1 MITRS
6 QTQQGKDE
14 NQCPNNSIIPNKS
27 SLKSP
32 LKRSSSTRSKKRI
45 SSAQKKQQQW
55 PSVKQ
60 LREHYETLPS
70 STSSNN
76 SVEDGVDGVRR
87 RRSSYV
93 SRSSSSSS
101 AYRRQS
107 ESSIISRYVQQDDV
121 VVVGSK
127 HEMRLKLRRVSDHV
141 HTTTTLPTLST
152 TLSAPLTDK
161 GSMQDQS
168 HDEGAAATST
178 AAEVSSGCSTN
189 EEEEEVVAAATEEAN
204 GSMIKEESEDEILE
218 STMAQ
223 PKLTV
228 LSPPT
233 PSYSDNDTKEVM
245 VKSMP
250 KDDVSQFEGCR
261 LKSNQTVADDEGVD
275 DDDEVEEEEA
285 VVIKEKESNFIQLQ
299 EEPAEDTMTKLEVEP
314 TMVQPKLTVLAP
326 STPSHSDDGIREE
339 RFVASMPKDD
349 VIQFEG
355 CRLKSNQTVAD
366 DEGMI
371 DDDDDEVEEEAVV
384 IEEKEM
390 SCIQLQEEP
399 AEETMKN
406 LCSSNC
412 KEEIIPTVSNVKEM
426 VVDSM
431 PSQFEGCRFKPH
443 QTLADKGI
451 VDDEVEEEEAVAIE
465 EKETSSIQLQEEP
478 TEDTMKNLCSSNCKG
493 EIVPTVSNLKETALL
508 VKSECS
514 KTSSTGA
521 KDIFSWLSHLALLG
535 LTLFGMHH
543 RYAQTQ
549 AISSQG
555 PIEDISSPPL
565 QQILHVGLV
574 FALFAKAAWKSTTAA
589 VDKESGM
596 QRAVCFMRHLMIW
609 TVTIPLFQE
618 CSFGAESMCSLPAK
632 MSSQLGLTSS
642 AGVCI
647 PSYSLFDVAATNSY
661 HALLSLL
668 KSMIKGKLLNQVY
681 KEMQRAL
688 FNPFKFHARVQ
699 KALVILK
706 WAKFIGP
713 LIGTCNKFRGN
724 LLDMARKRRQ
734 HRVSKAALKRWY
746 DVIDA
751 LSKKSKSEQAVVQL
765 QKAFR
770 ERQVEKT
777 KKRQL
782 LMANRRWVRSK
793 LEEEERLTRTKLELI
808 ELRDI
813 DRQQRRQVSF
823 EERRGIVL
831 HKHSAR
837 KLMKRLLLNPKKYFS
852 VVWKYLAVSCV
863 ALEIMTILFA
873 PVLSGDVKKMP
884 LDQFIVKVLLGSRPQ
899 CNKTTRDAPSLFV
912 PSIGSIRDIT
922 CSVSKMRQTWFV
934 TAHVIATMLVPVV
947 KCICFLDVF
956 ITFFTGELS
965 NTGTLEPKPFFQRWI
980 LPGPVLQLI
989 VNPTMASIKAAVWNA
1004 FGASIKI
1011 GPGLCLHCFL
1021 ACWVFAKYLYDSL
1034 FDSILDVVEKI
1045 VEFNTQTKGQ
1055 DHDEALHW
1063 T

>member
-14 NQCPNNSIIPNKS
+14 NQCPNNNSIPNKS

-32 LKRSSSTRSKKRI
+32 LKRSSFTRSKKRI

-70 STSSNN
+70 TSNN
-76 SVEDGVDGVRR
+76 SLEDGVVDKVRR
-87 RRSSYV
+87 QRRSSYV
-93 SRSSSSSS
+93 SRSSSS

-107 ESSIISRYVQQDDV
+107 ESSIISCYVQQDDV

-127 HEMRLKLRRVSDHV
+127 HEMRSKLRRVSDHV
-141 HTTTTLPTLST
+141 QTTTTLPTLST
-152 TLSAPLTDK
+152 TLSAPLTND
-161 GSMQDQS
+161 GSMHDQS
-168 HDEGAAATST
+168 HDEGAAATS
-178 AAEVSSGCSTN
+178 AEEASSGCSTN
-189 EEEEEVVAAATEEAN
+189 EEEEEVDAAATEEAN
-204 GSMIKEESEDEILE
+204 GPIIKEESEDEILE

-223 PKLTV
+223 QKLTV
-228 LSPPT
+228 LAPPT
-233 PSYSDNDTKEVM
+233 PSYSDNDTKEVT
-245 VKSMP
+245 VASMP

-261 LKSNQTVADDEGVD
+261 LKSNQTIADDKGMI
-275 DDDEVEEEEA
+275 DDEVVEEEE
-285 VVIKEKESNFIQLQ
+285 
-299 EEPAEDTMTKLEVEP
+299 T
-314 TMVQPKLTVLAP
+314 
-326 STPSHSDDGIREE
+326 DD
-339 RFVASMPKDD
+339 
-349 VIQFEG
+349 
-355 CRLKSNQTVAD
+355 
-366 DEGMI
+366 
-371 DDDDDEVEEEAVV
+371 V
-384 IEEKEM
+384 IEEKET
-390 SCIQLQEEP
+390 SCIQLQAESV
-399 AEETMKN
+399 EETVKN

-412 KEEIIPTVSNVKEM
+412 EEEIIPTVSNVKEM

-431 PSQFEGCRFKPH
+431 PKDDVSQFEGCRIKSN
-443 QTLADKGI
+443 QTKNDDEGI
-451 VDDEVEEEEAVAIE
+451 VDDEVVEEEAVVIE
-465 EKETSSIQLQEEP
+465 EKETSFIQLQEESA
-478 TEDTMKNLCSSNCKG
+478 EETMKNLCSSNCE
-493 EIVPTVSNLKETALL
+493 EIISTDSNVKETALL
-508 VKSECS
+508 VKPECP
-514 KTSSTGA
+514 KTSSSGA
-521 KDIFSWLSHLALLG
+521 KDNLFFWLSHLALLG

-555 PIEDISSPPL
+555 PIEDISSPPW

-574 FALFAKAAWKSTTAA
+574 FALFVKAAWKSTTAA
-589 VDKESGM
+589 VDKENGM
-596 QRAVCFMRHLMIW
+596 QRAVCFLRHLMIW

-618 CSFGAESMCSLPAK
+618 CSFGAENMCSLPAK
-632 MSSQLGLTSS
+632 MSSQLGLTSA

-713 LIGTCNKFRGN
+713 LVGTCNKFRGN

-734 HRVSKAALKRWY
+734 HHVSKAALKRWY

-831 HKHSAR
+831 HKNSAR

-863 ALEIMTILFA
+863 ALEILTILFA

-899 CNKTTRDAPSLFV
+899 CNKTARDAPSLFV
-912 PSIGSIRDIT
+912 PSIGSISDIT
-922 CSVSKMRQTWFV
+922 CSVAKMRQTWFV

-989 VNPTMASIKAAVWNA
+989 VNPTMASIKAALWNA

-1021 ACWVFAKYLYDSL
+1021 ACWVFAMYLYDRL
-1034 FDSILDVVEKI
+1034 FDSILDIVEKI
-1045 VEFNTQTKGQ
+1045 IEFNTQTKGQ
-1055 DHDEALHW
+1055 DDEALHW

>member
-1 MITRS
+1 
-6 QTQQGKDE
+6 
-14 NQCPNNSIIPNKS
+14 
-27 SLKSP
+27 
-32 LKRSSSTRSKKRI
+32 
-45 SSAQKKQQQW
+45 
-55 PSVKQ
+55 
-60 LREHYETLPS
+60 
-70 STSSNN
+70 
-76 SVEDGVDGVRR
+76 
-87 RRSSYV
+87 
-93 SRSSSSSS
+93 
-101 AYRRQS
+101 
-107 ESSIISRYVQQDDV
+107 
-121 VVVGSK
+121 
-127 HEMRLKLRRVSDHV
+127 
-141 HTTTTLPTLST
+141 
-152 TLSAPLTDK
+152 
-161 GSMQDQS
+161 
-168 HDEGAAATST
+168 
-178 AAEVSSGCSTN
+178 
-189 EEEEEVVAAATEEAN
+189 
-204 GSMIKEESEDEILE
+204 
-218 STMAQ
+218 
-223 PKLTV
+223 
-228 LSPPT
+228 
-233 PSYSDNDTKEVM
+233 
-245 VKSMP
+245 
-250 KDDVSQFEGCR
+250 
-261 LKSNQTVADDEGVD
+261 
-275 DDDEVEEEEA
+275 
-285 VVIKEKESNFIQLQ
+285 
-299 EEPAEDTMTKLEVEP
+299 
-314 TMVQPKLTVLAP
+314 
-326 STPSHSDDGIREE
+326 
-339 RFVASMPKDD
+339 
-349 VIQFEG
+349 
-355 CRLKSNQTVAD
+355 
-366 DEGMI
+366 
-371 DDDDDEVEEEAVV
+371 
-384 IEEKEM
+384 
-390 SCIQLQEEP
+390 
-399 AEETMKN
+399 
-406 LCSSNC
+406 
-412 KEEIIPTVSNVKEM
+412 
-426 VVDSM
+426 
-431 PSQFEGCRFKPH
+431 
-443 QTLADKGI
+443 
-451 VDDEVEEEEAVAIE
+451 
-465 EKETSSIQLQEEP
+465 
-478 TEDTMKNLCSSNCKG
+478 
-493 EIVPTVSNLKETALL
+493 
-508 VKSECS
+508 
-514 KTSSTGA
+514 
-521 KDIFSWLSHLALLG
+521 LSHLALLG

-549 AISSQG
+549 AISPQG
-555 PIEDISSPPL
+555 PIEDISSPPW

-574 FALFAKAAWKSTTAA
+574 FALFVKAAWKSTTAA

-596 QRAVCFMRHLMIW
+596 QRAVCFMRHLIIW

-618 CSFGAESMCSLPAK
+618 CSFGAENMCSLPAK

-713 LIGTCNKFRGN
+713 LVGTCNKFRGN

-746 DVIDA
+746 VVIDA

-831 HKHSAR
+831 HKNSAR

-873 PVLSGDVKKMP
+873 PALSGDVKKMP

-912 PSIGSIRDIT
+912 PSIGSISDIT
-922 CSVSKMRQTWFV
+922 CSVSKIRQTWFV

-989 VNPTMASIKAAVWNA
+989 VNPTMASIKAALWNA
-1004 FGASIKI
+1004 FGSSIKI
-1011 GPGLCLHCFL
+1011 GPSLCLHCFL
-1021 ACWVFAKYLYDSL
+1021 ACWVFALYLYDRL

-1045 VEFNTQTKGQ
+1045 IEFNTQTKGQ
-1055 DHDEALHW
+1055 DDDEALHW